1 MRKRIIVLSLLIILL
16 AASIVYATSAS
27 FVRHSGEFTA
37 SAIITPRS
45 GKFHGILFTTDGT
58 NTVTVS
64 IYDNATAAAGNEL
77 IPTSYITSS
86 AANRLSSISIDPP
99 VKYHN
104 GIYVH
109 VAVAGGGAVSYM
121 VYYEDD
127 N

>member
-27 FVRHSGEFTA
+27 FVRQAGEFAA
-37 SAIITPRS
+37 SSVITPRA

>member
-1 MRKRIIVLSLLIILL
+1 MRKKLIALSLLVMFLV
-16 AASIVYATSAS
+16 ANIVYATSAS
-27 FVRHSGEFTA
+27 FVQQSPEFTA
-37 SAIITPRS
+37 SAVITPRA

-64 IYDNATAAAGNEL
+64 IYDNATAAAGAEL
-77 IPTSYITSS
+77 IPTSYITTS

-104 GIYVH
+104 GIYVNI
-109 VAVAGGGAVSYM
+109 AVAGGGDVTYV
-121 VYYEDD
+121 VYYADD

>member
-1 MRKRIIVLSLLIILL
+1 MRKRIIALSLLVMLL

-27 FVRHSGEFTA
+27 FVQQSGEFTA
-37 SAIITPRS
+37 SAVITPRA
-45 GKFHGILFTTDGT
+45 GKFHGIMFATDGT
-58 NTVTVS
+58 NATTIS

-77 IPTSYITSS
+77 IPTSIITSS
-86 AANRLSSISIDPP
+86 TANRVSTLSINPP

-104 GIYVH
+104 GIYVN
-109 VAVAGGGAVSYM
+109 VAVAGGGAVTYV